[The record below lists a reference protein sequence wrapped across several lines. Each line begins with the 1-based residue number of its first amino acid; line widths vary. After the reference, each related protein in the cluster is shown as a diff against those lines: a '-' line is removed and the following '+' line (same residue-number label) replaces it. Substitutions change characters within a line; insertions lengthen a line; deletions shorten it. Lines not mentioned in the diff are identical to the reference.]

1 MRLLGKS
8 SVCSLS
14 LQEAQAYAEENNLY
28 FMETSAKTATNV
40 NGAFVNS
47 LSRLHRGSP
56 PNAELFYEIARKLP
70 KTAPAAPSTGGLVLT
85 DKAPAKRGKSACC
98 A

>member
-1 MRLLGKS
+1 MHAPHLAHALPA
-8 SVCSLS
+8 C
-14 LQEAQAYAEENNLY
+14 
-28 FMETSAKTATNV
+28 T
-40 NGAFVNS
+40 
-47 LSRLHRGSP
+47 
-56 PNAELFYEIARKLP
+56 ELFYEIARKLP